1 MEHTGE
7 GRLLERVDVIE
18 AQPLEQRAASFD
30 QLADELLAELERSDR
45 ESPAGG
51 ANSGSPN
58 AGGANSGGANAGGP
72 NTGGANTDGVSAGG

>member
-7 GRLLERVDVIE
+7 GRLLERVEVIE

-45 ESPAGG
+45 ETPADG
-51 ANSGSPN
+51 ASTGVNASG
-58 AGGANSGGANAGGP
+58 
-72 NTGGANTDGVSAGG
+72 